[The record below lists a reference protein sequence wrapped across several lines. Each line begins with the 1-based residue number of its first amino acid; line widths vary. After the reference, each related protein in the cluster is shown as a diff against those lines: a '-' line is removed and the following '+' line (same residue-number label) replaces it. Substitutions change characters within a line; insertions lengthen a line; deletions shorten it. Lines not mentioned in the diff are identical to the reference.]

1 VVGDSLVD
9 LRMAQAAGAL
19 AVAVPEYANDVDLLS
34 AHADIL
40 LSGAR
45 SVLSTTQ
52 LRPGHFGGY
61 WPAIEGPRSRMQFG
75 GVAPQPAMAC
85 IIDLPF
91 PVSVMSCQSL
101 DIPVRRLLY
110 GY

>member
-1 VVGDSLVD
+1 MVGDSLVD

-19 AVAVPEYANDVDLLS
+19 AVAVPEYADDVDLLS

-52 LRPGHFGGY
+52 LRPG
-61 WPAIEGPRSRMQFG
+61 QFW
-75 GVAPQPAMAC
+75 
-85 IIDLPF
+85 
-91 PVSVMSCQSL
+91 
-101 DIPVRRLLY
+101 RLLASKR
-110 GY
+110 GSEKPNAI